1 MMATSHIH
9 GSGARASDAEGGE
22 VSRAFSSRLA
32 EGAASSGNASAQR
45 LGELVSRL
53 HLLVSEL
60 KPSEGEMR
68 AAIAF
73 LTEVGHACDERRQEW
88 VLLAD
93 VLGVSALVRDVNS
106 LHAAGATPATLTGPF
121 YRPDAPL
128 LELGADICLDGRG
141 ERLDVTGR
149 VRGTDG
155 KPVPRAMVEVWH
167 ANGEGLY
174 ENQEPDRQP
183 EFNLRGKFVA
193 DVAGRFHFRSVKPN
207 GYELPQDGP
216 VGQLLNAMGCALAR
230 PAHVAF
236 RVSAP
241 GFHTLTTEFFDRD
254 DPAIGNDALFNVKP
268 QLLAQFAPCADG
280 RWSADF
286 TIVLAPLKEAA

>member
-1 MMATSHIH
+1 MIATSHAQ
-9 GSGARASDAEGGE
+9 GSERRGSE

-32 EGAASSGNASAQR
+32 DGAASSGNASALR

-53 HLLVSEL
+53 HLLVSDL
-60 KPSEGEMR
+60 KPSAGEMR

-73 LTEVGHACDERRQEW
+73 LTEVGHASDERRQEW

-93 VLGVSALVRDVNS
+93 VLGVSALVRDINAVD
-106 LHAAGATPATLTGPF
+106 AAGATPATLMGPF

-149 VRGTDG
+149 VRSTSG
-155 KPVPRAMVEVWH
+155 KPVRRAMVEVWH

-183 EFNLRGKFVA
+183 EFNLRGKFTSDA
-193 DVAGRFHFRSVKPN
+193 EGRFHFQSIRPR
-207 GYELPQDGP
+207 GYDLPQDGP
-216 VGQLLNAMGCALAR
+216 VGQLLNALGCALAR

-254 DPAIGNDALFNVKP
+254 DPAIGSDALFNVKP
-268 QLLAQFAPCADG
+268 QLLAQFTPCGGG
-280 RWSADF
+280 RWRADF
-286 TIVLAPLKEAA
+286 TIVLAPLKEAS

>member
-1 MMATSHIH
+1 MIATAH
-9 GSGARASDAEGGE
+9 GSEVSRAGSE
-22 VSRAFSSRLA
+22 VSRAFAARLA
-32 EGAASSGNASAQR
+32 DSAMAGGNAAAHR
-45 LGELVSRL
+45 LVDLVSRV
-53 HLLVSEL
+53 HLLVGDL
-60 KPSEGEMR
+60 KPSPDEMR

-93 VLGVSALVRDVNS
+93 VLGLSALVRDINAVN
-106 LHAAGATPATLTGPF
+106 AAGATPATLIGPF

-128 LELGADICLDGRG
+128 LELGSDLCLDGRG
-141 ERLDVTGR
+141 EPLDVTGR
-149 VRGTDG
+149 VRNTLG

-183 EFNLRGKFVA
+183 EFNLRGKFIA
-193 DVAGRFHFRSVKPN
+193 DAAGRFHFHSVKPK
-207 GYELPQDGP
+207 GYDLPQDGP
-216 VGQLLNAMGCALAR
+216 VGQLLNAIGYGLAR
-230 PAHVAF
+230 PAHVNF

-241 GFHTLTTEFFDRD
+241 GFHTLTTEFFERD

-268 QLLAQFAPCADG
+268 ELLAQFNAGAGG
-280 RWSADF
+280 RWSADV
-286 TIVLAPLKEAA
+286 TIVLAPLQEAS